1 MSNIIQLRTRDTYH
15 AHTKDTDATVLKDIF
30 GWYAEYSITEEQI
43 ERVLDPVIKMIHD
56 GKFDKHRPSR
66 FTGIFKMIF

>member
-1 MSNIIQLRTRDTYH
+1 MSNIIQLKTHDTRYKGDENMG
-15 AHTKDTDATVLKDIF
+15 ASVLKGVFD
-30 GWYAEYSITEEQI
+30 WYAEYSITEEQI

-66 FTGIFKMIF
+66 FTGIFKMMF